1 LKCFESEFSSVS
13 FGIHQLEWLIGING
27 KIHKIYDNFPS
38 HFGDFF
44 PWFAARRFV
53 MTSLLVVLL
62 YPGDPA
68 QVAAGPATVLIRT
81 YIFDLEQRRE
91 RESFVSLFH
100 LPNSP

>member
-1 LKCFESEFSSVS
+1 
-13 FGIHQLEWLIGING
+13 
-27 KIHKIYDNFPS
+27 
-38 HFGDFF
+38 
-44 PWFAARRFV
+44 

-81 YIFDLEQRRE
+81 YIFYLEQRRE